1 MSWLKILDH
10 GRERRPGDGRP
21 EGPPTFPTASTFFG
35 MAVALILLWLLAGG
49 YSHLF
54 GTSDQSVSHGNIEA
68 GASK

>member
-1 MSWLKILDH
+1 MSWLKILDR
-10 GRERRPGDGRP
+10 GRERRPDEGGP

-54 GTSDQSVSHGNIEA
+54 GTADQSVAHSTMEA
-68 GASK
+68 GPSK